1 MKVKSLH
8 DWQVTPKEA
17 IQIQKRLAGKVKLK
31 GDKRT
36 PKIIA
41 GTDISMNR
49 NSTTVYAGIV
59 LLEFPSLEI
68 IDSFTLVDTVQTP
81 YIPGL
86 LSFRE
91 GPALLELFRQVT
103 PTPDLIFFDG
113 HGYAHPRRF
122 GLACHMGL
130 FLDCPSIGCAKT
142 KLVGETTEPENK
154 KGAGSKLV
162 DKDNNLLGMVLRTKI
177 NCQPVF
183 ISPGHKID
191 FATATR
197 LALDCTTKYR
207 IPEPTRQAHLLVNRL
222 RKSFGP

>member
-8 DWQVTPKEA
+8 SWQTTPKEA
-17 IQIQKRLAGKVKLK
+17 IQIQKRLAGKVKLT
-31 GDKRT
+31 GGKRT

-49 NSTTVYAGIV
+49 HSTTFYAGIV

-68 IDSFTLVDTVQTP
+68 IDSFTLIDTVHTP

-91 GPALLELFRQVT
+91 GPPLLKLFRQVT
-103 PTPDLIFFDG
+103 TTPDLIFFDG
-113 HGYAHPRRF
+113 HGVAHPRRF

-130 FLDCPSIGCAKT
+130 YLGVPTIGCGKT
-142 KLVGETTEPENK
+142 KLVGEYTEPENK
-154 KGAGSKLV
+154 KGASSKLV
-162 DKDNNLLGMVLRTKI
+162 DKDNNLMGTVLRTKI
-177 NCQPVF
+177 NCKPVF

-191 FATATR
+191 FASATR
-197 LALDCTTKYR
+197 LALECTTKYR

-222 RKSFGP
+222 RKSYSP

>member
-8 DWQVTPKEA
+8 DWNVTPKEA
-17 IQIQKRLAGKVKLK
+17 IQIQKHLAGKVKLK
-31 GDKRT
+31 AGTRT

-59 LLEFPSLEI
+59 LLEFPSLEVV
-68 IDSFTLVDTVQTP
+68 DSLTMVDTVQTP

-91 GPALLELFRQVT
+91 GPALLKLFSQVT
-103 PTPDLIFFDG
+103 ASPDLIFFDG
-113 HGYAHPRRF
+113 HGYAHPRRL

-130 FLDCPSIGCAKT
+130 FLDVPTIGCAKS
-142 KLVGETTEPENK
+142 KLVGDFTSPENK
-154 KGAGSKLV
+154 KGASSKLV
-162 DKDNNLLGMVLRTKI
+162 DKDNNLLGMVLRTKL
-177 NCQPVF
+177 NCKPVF

-197 LALDCTTKYR
+197 FALECTTKYR